1 MPPPGR
7 LHQVHHAAGL
17 MHHMRLG
24 GKVSLFNYNPS
35 IAGGALGRRFSKS
48 PLSSHR
54 RRRMGTSVRAS
65 WGDRQLAAAVG
76 AQGQGLGKGV
86 SSQATAA
93 RGAKESRKRLLEEM
107 GAHFNKRARR

>member
-35 IAGGALGRRFSKS
+35 IAGGAIGRRFSKS
-48 PLSSHR
+48 PLAHHR
-54 RRRMGTSVRAS
+54 RRRVGTGVRAS
-65 WGDRQLAAAVG
+65 WGDRQLASAVG
-76 AQGQGLGKGV
+76 AQGQGLGKAG
-86 SSQATAA
+86 SSAATVA

-107 GAHFNKRARR
+107 SAHFNKRGRR